1 MKKAESAVMAFA
13 TASAAGCVIGTY
25 QGISKDGLL
34 LVDFDGNPAS
44 PHPAKAQTICTE
56 FANAGQPVAAGRQV
70 LLQFERGDPERPLVI
85 GLLQPPLA
93 QARLDGGATLTL
105 RADRRLELVCGK
117 ASIVLTADGK
127 VVVKGAHLVSR
138 SSGPNKIRGASVDIN

>member
-1 MKKAESAVMAFA
+1 MKKAETAVLALSAAA
-13 TASAAGCVIGTY
+13 GAGCVIGRY
-25 QGISKDGLL
+25 RGVSEAGLL
-34 LVDFDGNPAS
+34 LVEFDGNPHA
-44 PHPAKAQTICTE
+44 PAPCEAQTVCTE
-56 FANAGQPVAAGRQV
+56 FAAGGPAVATGRQV
-70 LLQFERGDPERPLVI
+70 LLQFDRGDPARPVVI

-93 QARLDGGATLTL
+93 QARIDGSQAMTL

-138 SSGPNKIRGASVDIN
+138 SSGPNKIRGATVDIN